1 MGISA
6 GDIYPWAVCYPEIPY
21 LFLSLPIP
29 SYLSYLF
36 VAQSNRT

>member
-6 GDIYPWAVCYPEIPY
+6 GDIYPWAVCYPEISY

-29 SYLSYLF
+29 SYLSYLL
-36 VAQSNRT
+36 VAQSDRT